1 MLCPCAPANVTSD
14 RDPEA
19 EAEEKVEEEKL
30 IEAEPEPVAETWGAP
45 AGGFEG
51 AATGEWGAA
60 EGAAATGE
68 WAAAE
73 GAAPASTTE
82 WGAEATTGATQ
93 W

>member
-1 MLCPCAPANVTSD
+1 MYFAD

-30 IEAEPEPVAETWGAP
+30 IEAEPEPVADTWGA
-45 AGGFEG
+45 ATGGFE
-51 AATGEWGAA
+51 AAPTGEWGAA
-60 EGAAATGE
+60 EAGAPTGE

-73 GAAPASTTE
+73 GTAAATTTTE
-82 WGAEATTGATQ
+82 WGAEATTTNN